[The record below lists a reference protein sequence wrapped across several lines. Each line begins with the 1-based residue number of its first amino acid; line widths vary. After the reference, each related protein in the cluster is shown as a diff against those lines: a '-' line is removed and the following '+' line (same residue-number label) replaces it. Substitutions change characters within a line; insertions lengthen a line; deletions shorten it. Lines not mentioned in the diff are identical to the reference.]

1 MIEARILIK
10 GSVQMVGFR
19 YYAIRYA
26 RHLEISG
33 YVRNLPSGGVEVIAK
48 GPKGLMK
55 EFIDVLRKGP
65 PSAVVKEV
73 IIDYNPGELEKF
85 TDFSVRY

>member
-1 MIEARILIK
+1 
-10 GSVQMVGFR
+10 MVGFR
-19 YYAIRYA
+19 YYVIRYA

-48 GPKGLMK
+48 GPTGLMK